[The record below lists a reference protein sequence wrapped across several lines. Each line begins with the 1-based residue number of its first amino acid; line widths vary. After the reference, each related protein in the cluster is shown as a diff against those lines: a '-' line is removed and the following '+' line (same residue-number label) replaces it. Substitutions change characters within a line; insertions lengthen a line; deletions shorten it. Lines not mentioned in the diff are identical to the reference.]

1 MIHGLLMA
9 FLLAIATPP
18 QATTFKL
25 SGTVVRE
32 DKLDATTAANQNQ
45 VRIQGPMTAI
55 VTIGAG
61 GTFEFANVRP
71 GSYQV
76 VVGPRVTMSPITVV
90 VTDKDVTDFRVVIPL
105 SNDVTGNVIVE
116 GNAPR
121 PRFTVTFNR
130 VDTTANPVNVTAT
143 TGFTVT
149 VPQGQ
154 YRITT
159 SGLAAGYSVR
169 SIRMGDIDALAQPV
183 TFSAAPG
190 QVLTITLGV
199 SSPPPWVAVGG
210 RVVGGASANVSMS
223 GTAMAETLN
232 AVVGPNG
239 VFEFPRVL
247 PGNYTL
253 RTLPA
258 NPLAPP
264 MPLSVGSANLTN
276 VELRVPAA
284 KEISGK
290 ITVRGNFPAPRLTL
304 NLAPVGA
311 QPAASTQQ
319 TLTVINGVATPT
331 AAGSISIATNAG
343 PDGLFKVTLPEGER
357 AISIVPASIPPGY
370 VIESITYGS
379 VDLKTNPIRV
389 AANDTSEI
397 MISVDATQ
405 VRPRNISGKALGL
418 LTTQGV
424 RVVLQGG
431 TLGTGVESPVAPDG
445 SFSFTD
451 ILPGNYQIR
460 LSLSGPTISTSVRVD
475 NQDVTGVTITFPR
488 RFYVAAHVVVEGD
501 TGAAPAPKVTL
512 EATSAT
518 GATVTA
524 TTIAQSTGG
533 PMQLALPDG
542 EHKISVRN
550 IPAGYI
556 LKSLRYGTTDLQE
569 SPLKIDGPIT
579 WEIIVRLVKT
589 AR

>member
-9 FLLAIATPP
+9 FLLALATPP

-32 DKLDATTAANQNQ
+32 DKLDPTAAANQNQ

-55 VTIGAG
+55 VTVGAG

-76 VVGPRVTMSPITVV
+76 VVGPRITMSPVTVV

-116 GNAPR
+116 GDGPR

-130 VDTTANPVNVTAT
+130 VDTTANPINAIATA
-143 TGFTVT
+143 GFTVT

-154 YRITT
+154 YRLTT
-159 SGLAAGYSVR
+159 NGLAAGYTIR
-169 SIRMGDIDALAQPV
+169 SIKMGDVDALNQPV
-183 TFSAAPG
+183 TLSAAPG

-199 SSPPPWVAVGG
+199 SSPPPWVTVSG
-210 RVVGGASANVSMS
+210 RVIGGTPVNVSMS

-232 AVVGPNG
+232 ATVGPNG
-239 VFEFPRVL
+239 AFEFPRVL
-247 PGNYTL
+247 PGNYTV

-258 NPLAPP
+258 IALAPAI
-264 MPLSVGSANLTN
+264 PLTVGSTNVTN
-276 VELRVPAA
+276 VELRIPATR
-284 KEISGK
+284 EVSGRI
-290 ITVRGNFPAPRLTL
+290 ITRGNVPAPRLTL
-304 NLAPVGA
+304 NLAPIGA
-311 QPAASTQQ
+311 QPAASTPQ

-331 AAGSISIATNAG
+331 AAGTISIATNAG

-357 AISIVPASIPPGY
+357 RITIVPASIPAGY
-370 VIESITYGS
+370 VIESFTYGS

-389 AANDTSEI
+389 ALNDASEI
-397 MISVDATQ
+397 SISVDATQ

-445 SFSFTD
+445 SFGFTD

-488 RFYVAAHVVVEGD
+488 RFYVAAHVVVDGD
-501 TGAAPAPKVTL
+501 NGAAPAPKVTL
-512 EATSAT
+512 EATGAT
-518 GATVTA
+518 GTTVTA
-524 TTIAQSTGG
+524 TTITQSTGG

-542 EHKISVRN
+542 EHRISVRN
-550 IPAGYI
+550 IPEGYI

-589 AR
+589 GR

>member
-9 FLLAIATPP
+9 FLLALTPPP

-32 DKLDATTAANQNQ
+32 DKMDA
-45 VRIQGPMTAI
+45 MTAI

-76 VVGPRVTMSPITVV
+76 VVGPRITMSPVTVV

-116 GNAPR
+116 GNGPR

-130 VDTTANPVNVTAT
+130 VDTTANPINVIATA
-143 TGFTVT
+143 GFTVT
-149 VPQGQ
+149 GPQGQ
-154 YRITT
+154 YRVTT
-159 SGLAAGYSVR
+159 TGLAAGYNIK
-169 SIRMGDIDALAQPV
+169 SIKLGEIEALDQPI
-183 TFSAAPG
+183 TLTAAPG

-199 SSPPPWVAVGG
+199 SSPPPWVTVSG
-210 RVVGGASANVSMS
+210 RVIGGTPVNVSMN

-232 AVVGPNG
+232 ATVGPNG
-239 VFEFPRVL
+239 AFEFPRVL
-247 PGNYTL
+247 PGNYTV
-253 RTLPA
+253 RILPA
-258 NPLAPP
+258 VALVPVTPLT
-264 MPLSVGSANLTN
+264 VGSTNVTN
-276 VELRVPAA
+276 VELRIPAT
-284 KEISGK
+284 KEVSGRV
-290 ITVRGNFPAPRLTL
+290 ITRGNVPAPRLTL
-304 NLAPVGA
+304 SLAPVGA
-311 QPAASTQQ
+311 QPAPTGPQ
-319 TLTVINGVATPT
+319 TLSIINGVITPT
-331 AAGSISIATNAG
+331 AAGTVSIPTNTG

-357 AISIVPASIPPGY
+357 AISILPSSIPAGF
-370 VIESITYGS
+370 VIDSFTYGS

-389 AANDTSEI
+389 ATNDTSEI
-397 MISVDATQ
+397 TISVDATQ
-405 VRPRNISGKALGL
+405 VRPRSISGKALGL

-445 SFSFTD
+445 SFGFTD

-488 RFYVAAHVVVEGD
+488 RFFVAAHVVVDGD
-501 TGAAPAPKVTL
+501 TGAAPAPRVTL
-512 EATSAT
+512 EATGAT
-518 GATVTA
+518 GTTVTA

-542 EHKISVRN
+542 DHRISVRN
-550 IPAGYI
+550 IPDGYI

-579 WEIIVRLVKT
+579 WEIIVRLVRT
-589 AR
+589 GR